1 MAVATKSIVAS
12 ISVSIE
18 GGTSESV
25 LNAESNDC
33 VNESKTSFTR
43 GDTYKFLV
51 FKSDD
56 VTIKTQFSTYG
67 TVSGPISQI
76 NLPQTE
82 VIKFS
87 NPKEGTASLGKPAN
101 SALTTSW
108 LGAHTAD
115 GLSLSANKS
124 SVIVSTLGFGVA
136 KVEYTTQAYVHQL
149 TIPADLPTDVKEI
162 DIFIV
167 GEAPDP
173 DAQQCPTL
181 S

>member
-1 MAVATKSIVAS
+1 MPTATKSIVAS
-12 ISVSIE
+12 ISVTIE
-18 GGTSESV
+18 GGTTESV

-33 VNESKTSFTR
+33 VNDSKTSFTK

-56 VTIKTQFSTYG
+56 VKITTQFATYG
-67 TVSGPISQI
+67 SVSGPTKQI

-82 VIKFS
+82 VVKFS
-87 NPKEGTASLGKPAN
+87 NPKEGTASLGKPADGGFT
-101 SALTTSW
+101 SSW
-108 LGAHTAD
+108 LGNHTAD
-115 GLSLSANKS
+115 GLSLSPNKS

-136 KVEYTTQAYVHQL
+136 KIEYTTKAYVHEL
-149 TIPADLPTDVKEI
+149 SIPANLPDDVKEI

-181 S
+181 